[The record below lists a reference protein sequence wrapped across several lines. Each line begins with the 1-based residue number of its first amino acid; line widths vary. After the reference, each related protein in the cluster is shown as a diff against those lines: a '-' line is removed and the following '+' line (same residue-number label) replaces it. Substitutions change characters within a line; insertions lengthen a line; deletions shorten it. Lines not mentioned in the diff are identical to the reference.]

1 MGRGILA
8 VAVAFV
14 ATLRGLTVFAAIDGG
29 VSVLTVVSALVL
41 AMLLFGI
48 VGALRHPPEA

>member
-14 ATLRGLTVFAAIDGG
+14 AVLLGLTVFATIDGG

>member
-8 VAVAFV
+8 VALAFV
-14 ATLRGLTVFAAIDGG
+14 ATLLGLTVVAAVDGG
-29 VSVLTVVSALVL
+29 VNVLTFVSAGVL

-48 VGALRHPPEA
+48 VGALRHPPEL

>member
-14 ATLRGLTVFAAIDGG
+14 ATLLGLTVFAAVDGG
-29 VSVLTVVSALVL
+29 VSVLTLVSALVL